1 MKFITK
7 NSSHST
13 LHIGY
18 KEKYVEGKVDIK
30 FLGLQIDNHI
40 NWKAQIE
47 QIIPKLRVA
56 YYVVM
61 SMVRIIITLKS
72 IYNAHFRSII

>member
-1 MKFITK
+1 MKFLTK

-18 KEKYVEGKVDIK
+18 MLKGKVNTK
-30 FLGLQIDNHI
+30 FLGLQTDKHI
-40 NWKAQIE
+40 NWKAQTE
-47 QIIPKLRVA
+47 QIIPKLSVA
-56 YYVVM
+56 CHVVM
-61 SMVRIIITLKS
+61 SMVHIIITLKS